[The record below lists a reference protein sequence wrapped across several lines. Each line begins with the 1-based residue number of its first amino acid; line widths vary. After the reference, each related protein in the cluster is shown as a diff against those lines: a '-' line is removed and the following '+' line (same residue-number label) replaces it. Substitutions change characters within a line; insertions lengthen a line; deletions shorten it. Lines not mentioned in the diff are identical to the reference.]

1 MCAYRLLADKE
12 RQVLFQVARLR
23 ECYKGEYLFAQGSKV
38 RCTASHDR
46 LPRAQPTACDAYQPG
61 TSFEPFDK
69 FPAAH
74 KKDPTNWATDGTG
87 SDFTP

>member
-1 MCAYRLLADKE
+1 M
-12 RQVLFQVARLR
+12 
-23 ECYKGEYLFAQGSKV
+23 
-38 RCTASHDR
+38 SH
-46 LPRAQPTACDAYQPG
+46 LPTACDEYQPG

>member
-1 MCAYRLLADKE
+1 MRHYLTEDNSTCIQPIAKGATLSAPGWGGAYK
-12 RQVLFQVARLR
+12 
-23 ECYKGEYLFAQGSKV
+23 GSKV

-46 LPRAQPTACDAYQPG
+46 LPRAQPNACDDYQPG

>member
-1 MCAYRLLADKE
+1 MIKLASLRDRPPSTHVPVCGAYK
-12 RQVLFQVARLR
+12 
-23 ECYKGEYLFAQGSKV
+23 GSKV

-46 LPRAQPTACDAYQPG
+46 LPRAQPNACDDYQPG

-87 SDFTP
+87 SDFSP